1 MSTAAAVMNRTLALK
16 DATPE
21 ALAPYGEI
29 LGSQVDAPVNTSSFY
44 GDAVAV
50 SKPVEFVS
58 DETTELTLCKL
69 KPRPLEVKFMERHFL
84 HTQTFVPLGGKPF
97 VAVLS
102 PPNKKEL
109 PDLDHVEAF
118 RFDGSAGFT
127 MKIGTWHEFPFALQ
141 DMDLI
146 VILRRDTM
154 RDLSSDRLVNS
165 RLYGDE
171 AVGPDLEK
179 RNLVA
184 RANVLFRVATRAR
197 APDV

>member
-1 MSTAAAVMNRTLALK
+1 MSTTAIESRTLPLK
-16 DATPE
+16 EATPE
-21 ALAPYGEI
+21 ALAPYGEV
-29 LGSQVDAPVNTSSFY
+29 LGSQVDAPTGTSPFY

-50 SKPVEFVS
+50 SKPVEFIS
-58 DETTELTLCKL
+58 DDTTELTLCKL
-69 KPRPLEVKFMERHFL
+69 KPRALEVKFMERHFL

-97 VAVLS
+97 VAVLA
-102 PPNKKEL
+102 PPNDKEL
-109 PDLDHVEAF
+109 PDLDKVEAF
-118 RFDGSAGFT
+118 HFDGSAGFT

-154 RDLSSDRLVNS
+154 RDLSADRVVKS
-165 RLYGDE
+165 ELYGDE

-184 RANVLFRVATRAR
+184 RANVRFEVAA
-197 APDV
+197 